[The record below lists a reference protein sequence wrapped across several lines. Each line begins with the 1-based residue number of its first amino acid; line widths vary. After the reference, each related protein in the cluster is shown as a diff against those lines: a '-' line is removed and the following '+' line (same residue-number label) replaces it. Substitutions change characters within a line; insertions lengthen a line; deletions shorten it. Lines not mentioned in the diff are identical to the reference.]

1 LTGFDQTTNI
11 ILSASKERIF
21 SMEGTQDLE
30 LGLYLIRGDSVVAVS
45 LVDRSRDEEID
56 WEKLKANPLK
66 ALNMT
71 LI

>member
-1 LTGFDQTTNI
+1 
-11 ILSASKERIF
+11 
-21 SMEGTQDLE
+21 MEGTQDLE